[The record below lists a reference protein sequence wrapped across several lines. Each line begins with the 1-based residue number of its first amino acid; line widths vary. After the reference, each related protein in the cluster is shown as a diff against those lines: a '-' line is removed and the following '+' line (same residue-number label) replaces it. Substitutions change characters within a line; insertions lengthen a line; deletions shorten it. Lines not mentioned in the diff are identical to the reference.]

1 MNKKHL
7 MVKHMTVFAPFIP
20 LSTAAAENSPFSA
33 GLAAGGAEASR
44 GLLALSAGLVLIV
57 VVPILFCALRKIMG
71 YIRSR
76 REKSFIEELTLEAV
90 KKEKAGE
97 FVSAGL
103 AYEKLKKPE
112 RAAELYEKGGDFVRA
127 ADTYESM
134 GRMEKVGEMYEKAG
148 DLRKAGDTRMHF
160 GDFQG
165 AARVYNQLGDKRR
178 AAEALDHSGNRLAAA
193 RAYREAKDYLK
204 ASALLKE
211 AGMSREAAE
220 MYAISLAGAEAAVA
234 NLDKFYTYASLLET
248 AGDPGKAAEVLRM
261 ISAVDPDYRDVR
273 QRLESAGVH
282 EGPRGPEVDAEP
294 EVEPFHE
301 TSPEK
306 TAGGETTLRS
316 LIREG
321 GIEPRHSFRLW
332 VQVLKALDQRHK
344 EGGFPE
350 ILTPDGILIDSRN
363 NIRFS
368 ENASKDF
375 AYIAPEIVSGA
386 PTDAVSSVYSM
397 GVILYEM
404 LTGSLDHFGIK
415 RPAEVAENVP
425 PWLEELTLKCSERK
439 REARYQGPDEIFS
452 VLVDLKKKMQE

>member
-1 MNKKHL
+1 
-7 MVKHMTVFAPFIP
+7 MVKHMTVFTPFTP
-20 LSTAAAENSPFSA
+20 LSTAAAGNGPFSGA
-33 GLAAGGAEASR
+33 LAIGGPEASR

-57 VVPILFCALRKIMG
+57 VVPLLICALRKILG

-76 REKSFIEELTLEAV
+76 REKTFIEELTLEAV
-90 KKEKAGE
+90 KREKAGE

-112 RAAELYEKGGDFVRA
+112 RAAELYEKGGDFAKA
-127 ADTYESM
+127 ADMYESM

-148 DLRKAGDTRMHF
+148 DLRKAGDTRMHS

-165 AARVYNQLGDKRR
+165 AARIYNKLGDKRR
-178 AAEALDHSGNRLAAA
+178 AAEALDYSGNRLAAA
-193 RAYREAKDYLK
+193 RAYREAKDYLR

-220 MYAISLAGAEAAVA
+220 MYAISLAGAEATRD
-234 NLDKFYTYASLLET
+234 NLDKFYTYASLLEA
-248 AGDPGKAAEVLRM
+248 AGDTGKAAEVLGM
-261 ISAVDPDYRDVR
+261 ISETDPDYRDVR
-273 QRLESAGVH
+273 ERLEALVH
-282 EGPRGPEVDAEP
+282 EGPRGPEVTAEP
-294 EVEPFHE
+294 AEEPLHGKY
-301 TSPEK
+301 PEEIQ
-306 TAGGETTLRS
+306 GGETTLKGLVRAG
-316 LIREG
+316 RM
-321 GIEPRHSFRLW
+321 EPRHSFRLW

-344 EGGFPE
+344 EAGFPE
-350 ILTPDGILIDSRN
+350 IITPDGILIDSRN

-368 ENASKDF
+368 ENAPKDF
-375 AYIAPEIVSGA
+375 AYIAPEVVSGS
-386 PTDAVSSVYSM
+386 PPDAVSSVYSM

-404 LTGSLDHFGIK
+404 LTGSLDYFGLK

-452 VLVDLKKKMQE
+452 VLMDLKKKMQE